1 MRDGIRLFTAVYIPK
16 DRSTTYPILL
26 KRTPYNVG
34 PYGTDRYA
42 ENLGPSP
49 LIGKEGYIFAYQD
62 VRGRWMSEGEF
73 EHVRP
78 HRPAKTAKEID
89 ESTDTYDTI
98 DWLLKNIPGHNGRV
112 GIWGISYPGFYAA
125 AGAIDAHPALK
136 AVSPQ
141 APVSDWFSSDD
152 WHHNGAFL
160 LAHAFGWFSGAGW
173 PFSKPS
179 TVAPGKPV
187 LRDLED
193 GYEFFLRLGPDAE
206 CQRKVSQKR
215 DSVLE

>member
-1 MRDGIRLFTAVYIPK
+1 MRRQLQSVHSRRTIMKTRLISHVSFLAVFVLTIASASFSQGLEYIKGHYTKHEYTIPMRDGIRLFTAIYIPK

-49 LIGKEGYIFAYQD
+49 LIAKEGYIFAYQD
-62 VRGRWMSEGEF
+62 VRGRWMSEGAF

-78 HRPAKTAKEID
+78 HRPAKAAKEID

-98 DWLLKNIPGHNGRV
+98 DWLLKNIPAHNGRV
-112 GIWGISYPGFYAA
+112 GLWGISYPGFYAA

-152 WHHNGAFL
+152 WHHNGA
-160 LAHAFGWFSGAGW
+160 
-173 PFSKPS
+173 
-179 TVAPGKPV
+179 
-187 LRDLED
+187 
-193 GYEFFLRLGPDAE
+193 
-206 CQRKVSQKR
+206 
-215 DSVLE
+215 